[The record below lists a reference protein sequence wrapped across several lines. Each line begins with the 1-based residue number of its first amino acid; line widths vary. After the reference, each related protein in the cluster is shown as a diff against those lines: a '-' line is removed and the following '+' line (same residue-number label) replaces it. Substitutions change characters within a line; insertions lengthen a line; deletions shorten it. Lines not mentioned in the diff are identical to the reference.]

1 MAKPM
6 RLTREMIED
15 NITRGLWD
23 RTSITDLLE
32 RHAETRPDEEAVVD
46 STRRYTWSQLNRVV
60 NAMASGLMDLG
71 LQRDDILVAQL
82 PATTDALII
91 LLACQKAGL
100 VSCFSPMTFRHNE
113 LKHVLKTLN
122 AAAVITP
129 LSYRNTAYHE
139 MAKTIAEDLPTLRCF
154 IVTGEETPDGTIS
167 FNDLIATLRT
177 QEDSNDDFKPFAFS
191 PFEVSIVV
199 LSSGSTGMP
208 KCIEQLGA
216 SCKVGG
222 WGLVERGK
230 LAMEDVF
237 GIIAPLSGGPGL
249 QNWWGALQLGAKV
262 CLLEH
267 FSADGALQLIQKEH
281 VTYLSAVPSQ
291 IIKILREADVSRYDL
306 SSLRIVRTGAS
317 AFDAALAREAE
328 EKLKCTVLIAGG
340 SQETYSFAQT
350 GVDDPPEKRTMTLG
364 KPFPGNEVKICNDQG
379 KSVTQ
384 GETGHLYVRGA
395 ATSSG
400 YFSDREA
407 TLAAWGELGPGG
419 WYRTGDLAKIDE
431 DGYIVLEGRQKEIII
446 RGGQN
451 IYPKEIEDF
460 LLTHPKILQA
470 AVIGMPDLVMG
481 ERAWA
486 CLTIVD
492 GQDIVFEEMIAFLK
506 EKKLAVHKLPEAMQ
520 VLDRLPQLVDG
531 QKVNKIALKE
541 MMIERMKKP

>member
-1 MAKPM
+1 MAKPT

-15 NITRGLWD
+15 NIARRLWD

-32 RHAETRPDEEAVVD
+32 RHAESRPDAEAVVD
-46 STRRYTWSQLNRVV
+46 TARRYSWSQLNRVV
-60 NAMASGLMDLG
+60 NAMAAGLMDLG
-71 LQRDDILVAQL
+71 LERDDAFVAQL
-82 PATTDALII
+82 PASTDTLII
-91 LLACQKAGL
+91 LLACQKAGIL
-100 VSCFSPMTFRHNE
+100 SCFSPMTFRHND

-129 LSYRNTAYHE
+129 LYYRKIAYHE
-139 MAKTIAEDLPTLRCF
+139 MAKAIAGDLPALKHF
-154 IVTGEETPDGTIS
+154 IVTGEETPHSTIS
-167 FNDLIATLRT
+167 FTDLITPSRIPK
-177 QEDSNDDFKPFAFS
+177 DSNAYFKPFAFS
-191 PFEVSIVV
+191 PFDVSIVV

-230 LAMEDVF
+230 LTREDVF

-267 FSADGALQLIQKEH
+267 FSAERALQLIQKER

-291 IIKILREADVSRYDL
+291 IIKILKEVDVSRYDL

-317 AFDAALAREAE
+317 AFDAASARKAE

-364 KPFPGNEVKICNDQG
+364 KPFPGNEVKICNEQG
-379 KSVTQ
+379 QPVSQ
-384 GETGHLYVRGA
+384 GDTGHLRVRGA

-400 YFSDREA
+400 YFGDRET
-407 TLAAWGELGPGG
+407 TLAAWGEFGPGG
-419 WYRTGDLAKIDE
+419 WYKTGDLAKIDE
-431 DGYIVLEGRQKEIII
+431 EGYVVLQGRQKEIII

-470 AVIGMPDLVMG
+470 AVIGIPDLVMG
-481 ERAWA
+481 ERACA

-492 GQDIVFEEMIAFLK
+492 GQDIVFEEMITFLK
-506 EKKLAVHKLPEAMQ
+506 EKGLAVHKLPEALH
-520 VLDRLPQLVDG
+520 VLDRFPQLVDG
-531 QKVNKIALKE
+531 QKVNKLALKK
-541 MMIERMKKP
+541 MIIERMKKS

>member
-1 MAKPM
+1 M

-15 NITRGLWD
+15 NIARRFWD
-23 RTSITDLLE
+23 RTNIADLLE
-32 RHAETRPDEEAVVD
+32 RHAESHPDDEAVID
-46 STRRYTWSQLNRVV
+46 SARRYTWSQLNQVV
-60 NAMASGLMDLG
+60 NAVAAGLMALG
-71 LQRDDILVAQL
+71 LQRDDAVVAQL
-82 PATTDALII
+82 PASTDALIS
-91 LLACQKAGL
+91 LLACQKAGIL
-100 VSCFSPMTFRHNE
+100 SCFSPMTFRHNE
-113 LKHVLKTLN
+113 LKHILKTLN

-129 LSYRNTAYHE
+129 MSYRNTAYHE
-139 MAKTIAEDLPTLRCF
+139 MAKAIAGDLPALRHF
-154 IVTGEETPDGTIS
+154 IVTGKETSVGAISFTDLIETPCIHK
-167 FNDLIATLRT
+167 
-177 QEDSNDDFKPFAFS
+177 DSNAFFKPFAFS

-208 KCIEQLGA
+208 KCIEQMGV

-222 WGLVERGK
+222 WGLVELGK
-230 LAMEDVF
+230 LTRKDVF

-267 FSADGALQLIQKEH
+267 FSADGALQLIQNER

-291 IIKILREADVSRYDL
+291 IIKILKEANVGRYDL

-317 AFDAALAREAE
+317 AFEAALARETE

-350 GVDDPPEKRTMTLG
+350 GVDDPPQKRTTTLG

-379 KSVTQ
+379 QPVTH

-400 YFSDREA
+400 YFGDKEA
-407 TLAAWGELGPGG
+407 TIAAWGELGPGG
-419 WYRTGDLAKIDE
+419 WYRTGDLAQIDE
-431 DGYIVLEGRQKEIII
+431 DGYVVLKGRHKEIII

-451 IYPKEIEDF
+451 IYPKEIEDL
-460 LLTHPKILQA
+460 LLTHPKITQA
-470 AVIGMPDLVMG
+470 AVIGVPDMVMG
-481 ERAWA
+481 ERACA

-506 EKKLAVHKLPEAMQ
+506 EKGLAVHKLPEALHI
-520 VLDRLPQLVDG
+520 LDRFPQLVDG

-541 MMIERMKKP
+541 MIIERMRKL